1 MTPSWTAYQEEAAE
15 FFRSLNLEASTNV
28 TLQGVRTTHDIDVFV
43 KVDVF
48 GFEVRWLI
56 ECKHWKT
63 PVTKLHVLA
72 LREIVS
78 DLGADRGILLC
89 EVGFQS
95 GAIEAANLT
104 NVQVTSL
111 AALAESSRD
120 TIYAARLRELYN
132 RTEKCKDRYWAIPK
146 DVRIEH
152 GIRSD
157 VGEPPVYSGSAVV
170 QLSQEL
176 LSRAFRGAY
185 PIQVHAFERHLH
197 PELPDEIR
205 NNEEM
210 VVVLERL
217 LADFETRLAVVE
229 HARAP

>member
-1 MTPSWTAYQEEAAE
+1 MTPPWKAYQEEAAE
-15 FFRSLNLEASTNV
+15 FFRSLHLEASTDF

-43 KVDVF
+43 KVDVA

-72 LREIVS
+72 LREIVA

-95 GAIEAANLT
+95 GAVEAASLT

-111 AALAESSRD
+111 AALAASSRD
-120 TIYAARLRELYN
+120 AIYAARLRDLYN
-132 RTEKCKDRYWAIPK
+132 RTETCKDRYWEIPK
-146 DVRIEH
+146 EIRIQH
-152 GIRSD
+152 GLRYD
-157 VGEPPVYSGSAVV
+157 AGGPPGYSGAFVV
-170 QLSQEL
+170 ELSQEL
-176 LSRAFRGAY
+176 LSQAFRSAY
-185 PIQVHAFERHLH
+185 PLQISPFLRYSH

-205 NNEEM
+205 NNEEL
-210 VVVLERL
+210 VTVLERL
-217 LADFETRLAVVE
+217 LDELEARLAAVE
-229 HARAP
+229 NRA